1 MTIQGSKALERRSI
15 IVTIRNVHFGRKILR
30 VRVGI
35 DEFSVCVHAKSR
47 VLQIE
52 PGRSCEEQMNRR
64 RTREEEA
71 REEEKRQ
78 DVLSEW

>member
-1 MTIQGSKALERRSI
+1 M
-15 IVTIRNVHFGRKILR
+15 HFGRKILR

-71 REEEKRQ
+71 REEEKDRMYWANGEIIDQ
-78 DVLSEW
+78 KNHWPVS